1 MILEVC
7 VADPQSLAAA
17 VEGGADRIELCSA
30 LELGGL
36 TPSRGMMGIA
46 AESGISTYVLIRPR
60 PGDFVFDS
68 DDYGAMLS
76 DIDAVHEVG
85 LDGVVLGCSR
95 PDGEIDDHML
105 SRLCGQAEGLG
116 LTLHRAIDLASDL
129 EGAIDTAVTLGVQ
142 RILTSGGA
150 PTALEGIDRL
160 ARLHHIAAGRVK
172 IMAGSGLRP
181 DNVEEL
187 LAAVPVDEVHS
198 SCAGVG
204 TVSAGNLVRLG
215 FAPERR
221 RLTDADVVRA
231 FKARIGG

>member
-7 VADPQSLAAA
+7 VADAQSLAAA

-36 TPSRGMMGIA
+36 TPSRGMMDIA
-46 AESGISTYVLIRPR
+46 AEAGISTYVLIRPR

-129 EGAIDTAVTLGVQ
+129 DDAVGTAVSLGFE
-142 RILTSGGA
+142 RILSSGGA
-150 PTALEGIDRL
+150 ATALDGIDRL
-160 ARLHHIAAGRVK
+160 ARLHDIAAGRVK

-181 DNVEEL
+181 DNVGEL
-187 LAAVPVDEVHS
+187 LAAVPVDELHS
-198 SCAGVG
+198 SCAGPG
-204 TVSAGNLVRLG
+204 AASAENLVRLG
-215 FAPERR
+215 FAPQLRR
-221 RLTDADVVRA
+221 MTDAEVVRA
-231 FKARIGG
+231 FKARIGV